1 MSRGHNKDIEMCSCK
16 THLHAFWFIESLMK
30 SAKKRNI
37 PISLNSYNSFFDYL
51 TQDCSKGS
59 SKWFIMKGKLLKA
72 PDPAKIVPLMHFVL
86 LETTSKKGK
95 LVKNLKNQV
104 TSVNM
109 LYILD
114 FLSELLSDIINHRE
128 SLRQCQAS
136 IKTCYNS
143 L

>member
-1 MSRGHNKDIEMCSCK
+1 MLLQN
-16 THLHAFWFIESLMK
+16 SL
-30 SAKKRNI
+30 ACLLVYKKQKI

-51 TQDCSKGS
+51 AQDCSKGS